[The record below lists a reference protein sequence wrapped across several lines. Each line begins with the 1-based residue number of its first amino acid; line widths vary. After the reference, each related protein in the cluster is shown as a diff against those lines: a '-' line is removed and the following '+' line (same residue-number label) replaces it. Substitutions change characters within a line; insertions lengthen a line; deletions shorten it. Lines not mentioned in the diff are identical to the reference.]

1 MQALGVVWRL
11 GLLIGFAIAVPGL
24 STAAQ
29 TTPPKEAQRAEPELR
44 TLRGEDAKRAQQLDE
59 QIDEA
64 IKADRWNDAIVL
76 AQELLA
82 LRMRAQGKH
91 AQAQP
96 LLEKALEIRRRLL
109 TKVRSPADRAAGQ
122 GPGRHRRRPA
132 AGQVADRPGR
142 RSCWWVIRIEPG
154 EFATPHS
161 FDSSELLLSPTPRV
175 FLQEPMTVPEFQG
188 ESLWSA
194 PLPR

>member
-109 TKVRSPADRAAGQ
+109 TKVRAQ
-122 GPGRHRRRPA
+122 
-132 AGQVADRPGR
+132 
-142 RSCWWVIRIEPG
+142 RIEPLARALG
-154 EFATPHS
+154 ATA
-161 FDSSELLLSPTPRV
+161 D
-175 FLQEPMTVPEFQG
+175 G
-188 ESLWSA
+188 
-194 PLPR
+194 LPPARWLIVLGGVRAGG